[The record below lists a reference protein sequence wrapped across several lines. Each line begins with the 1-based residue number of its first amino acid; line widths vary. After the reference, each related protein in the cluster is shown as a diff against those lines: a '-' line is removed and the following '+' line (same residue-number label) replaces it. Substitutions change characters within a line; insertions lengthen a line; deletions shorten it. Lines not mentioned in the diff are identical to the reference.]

1 MWGAIIEKLEEFEQ
15 NAESLDVGT
24 DSFDDADDDAL
35 RPDRVHRRGRR
46 GLTSA
51 APTVTEG
58 DGDRCRCGR
67 GVRGRVD
74 VARMDR
80 SVYGLRA

>member
-24 DSFDDADDDAL
+24 DSFDDADDDAHDPTEFIDEDDEFDL
-35 RPDRVHRRGRR
+35 RSAHRHRGRW
-46 GLTSA
+46 GPL
-51 APTVTEG
+51 P
-58 DGDRCRCGR
+58 GR